1 MSILKQIRII
11 KFSNIGNKSQNRH
24 WIGLAILL
32 ALTSVLISGCSI
44 DPNKISKISAIVEDT
59 VPASQQIDNNI
70 LLSGTNI
77 VVDGSIDGD
86 LFAVGNTI
94 AINGP
99 VSGSVFAL
107 GQKIEINSE
116 ISGSLYSISQ
126 MLNLNTN
133 AHIINNAHFVGF
145 LLDTLPGSI
154 IERDLVALSIRG
166 RLESEIGRSL
176 NGFILLLTFGGR
188 IGVPKETP
196 SEPDNTPTPTS
207 NGEVEQSGIKLTK
220 NQRLFISSIDQN
232 MPSFITRQPTYE
244 QNVSSGEYS
253 NQRSDLE
260 EALPAWIFDRLT
272 ELTILLPLGLFVLWL
287 FPLAVKNPA
296 ERLRRKP
303 LSTIGYGLLSIVIV
317 VNIFAI
323 ILFLFVLLLMSG
335 IWLGSA
341 FSWNLSF
348 IVWSVGLPALML
360 LSALFI
366 LIILFGGKIIL
377 AYLAGSLIF
386 EKLAPRAIDIRILP
400 FVVGIIL
407 YILLRAI
414 PTFGPL
420 FEGIITVL
428 GLGGIW
434 MALLKENQREV
445 V

>member
-1 MSILKQIRII
+1 MSIRKQIRVI
-11 KFSNIGNKSQNRH
+11 KFSNICNKSQHRQ

-44 DPNKISKISAIVEDT
+44 EPNMISKISAIGEDT

-70 LLSGTNI
+70 LLSGTHI

-94 AINGP
+94 TINGP
-99 VSGSVFAL
+99 VSGSIFAF

-126 MLNLNTN
+126 ILKLNTK
-133 AHIINNAHFVGF
+133 AHIINNAHYVGF

-196 SEPDNTPTPTS
+196 SEPDNTPTQTS
-207 NGEVEQSGIKLTK
+207 NGEVEQSGFKSTK
-220 NQRLFISSIDQN
+220 NQRLLISSIDQN
-232 MPSFITRQPTYE
+232 MTSFITRQPIYE
-244 QNVSSGEYS
+244 QNVSAGEYS
-253 NQRSDLE
+253 TPRSDLE
-260 EALPAWIFDRLT
+260 EVLPAWIFDRLI

-287 FPLAVKNPA
+287 FPLAIKKPA

-303 LSTIGYGLLSIVIV
+303 LSTIGYGLLGVVIAI
-317 VNIFAI
+317 NIFAI
-323 ILFLFVLLLMSG
+323 ISFLFALLLMFG

-360 LSALFI
+360 LSALFV
-366 LIILFGGKIIL
+366 LVILFGGKIIL

-386 EKLAPRAIDIRILP
+386 EKIAPKAIGIRILP

-407 YILLRAI
+407 YIILRAI
-414 PTFGPL
+414 PTFGYI

-434 MALLKENQREV
+434 MALLKEN
-445 V
+445 